1 MASRDRPLPR
11 FPEPDTQPFW
21 EATRNHE
28 LRYQACDKCSAVVFY
43 PRRHCTHCLSLALT
57 WKLSGGEGVI
67 YTYSIVRQT
76 YDPAFAPLV
85 PYVIAWIDL
94 DEGFRML
101 SNVVGAAP
109 EAVHIGQR
117 VQVQWLDYEEVSLPV
132 FRPL

>member
-1 MASRDRPLPR
+1 
-11 FPEPDTQPFW
+11 
-21 EATRNHE
+21 
-28 LRYQACDKCSAVVFY
+28 
-43 PRRHCTHCLSLALT
+43 
-57 WKLSGGEGVI
+57 
-67 YTYSIVRQT
+67 VRQT
-76 YDPAFAPLV
+76 YDPAFASLV